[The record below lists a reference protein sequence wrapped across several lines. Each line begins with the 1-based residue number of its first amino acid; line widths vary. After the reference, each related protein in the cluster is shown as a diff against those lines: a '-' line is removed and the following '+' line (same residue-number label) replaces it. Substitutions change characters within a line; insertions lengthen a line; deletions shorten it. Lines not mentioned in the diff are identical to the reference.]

1 MPKGEVMDRKTSN
14 RFIMAGVAIVIA
26 GILLME
32 SRYPAMGIVGN
43 ILQGAKVLETGIE
56 VRWPLL
62 AGLGL
67 ICWGI
72 YRRLNSN

>member
-1 MPKGEVMDRKTSN
+1 MMDRKISY

-26 GILLME
+26 SIVLMD
-32 SRYPAMGIVGN
+32 SRYSSMGIVGN
-43 ILQGAKVLETGIE
+43 ILQGAEVLETGIE

-62 AGLGL
+62 AGFGL

-72 YRRLNSN
+72 YQRLNSK